1 MRERG
6 WPLALLLTVGA
17 QRAAA
22 SCPDAS
28 APLPPSYPNAIVPAF
43 PSNGLFLG
51 PGQWVHD
58 GVPLELEVD
67 VALSSSLGEPVYLP
81 TAPLVPGTVFVASE
95 QGYCARPCSSC
106 PSPCA
111 DWRLVI
117 SDLDDQKPTR
127 PMVEPR
133 TLLVRDPDRNGAFS
147 CGDVDELELTID
159 TTDDTTTRDD
169 ITFGAYIAATA
180 EAVDAA
186 TDFAVILGYDR
197 TGNAPT
203 TSTIVLGQSAGRIRS
218 GDGFSVA
225 GPFCFALAAFDRSGN
240 ISDRSSTTCLD
251 TTDENDPTVVWVDSN
266 GGCACNASSHGPTGW
281 MIVFA
286 VGACLRK
293 RRSHRSSA
301 KALTR
306 T

>member
-1 MRERG
+1 MWNRG
-6 WPLALLLTVGA
+6 WLVLLSLSVGA

-28 APLPPSYPNAIVPAF
+28 APIAPSYPNAIVPAF
-43 PSNGLFLG
+43 PANGLFLG

-58 GVPLELEVD
+58 DVPLELEVD
-67 VALSSSLGEPVYLP
+67 DSLSSSLREPVYRP

-117 SDLDDQKPTR
+117 SDVDDQKPSR
-127 PMVEPR
+127 PMVEPH

-147 CGDVDELELTID
+147 CGDVDELELAID
-159 TTDDTTTRDD
+159 TADDTTARDD
-169 ITFGAYIAATA
+169 ITFGAYIAATT

-186 TDFAVILGYDR
+186 TGFEVVFGYDR
-197 TGNAPT
+197 AGNTPT
-203 TSTIVLGQSAGRIRS
+203 TSTIVLGQSAGRVRS
-218 GDGFSVA
+218 GEGFSVA

-240 ISDRSSTTCLD
+240 ISERSSTTCLD
-251 TTDENDPTVVWVDSN
+251 TTDEKDPTVVWVDSN
-266 GGCACNASSHGPTGW
+266 GGCACNASSHGAAGW

-293 RRSHRSSA
+293 RRSHRSFA
-301 KALTR
+301 EALTR